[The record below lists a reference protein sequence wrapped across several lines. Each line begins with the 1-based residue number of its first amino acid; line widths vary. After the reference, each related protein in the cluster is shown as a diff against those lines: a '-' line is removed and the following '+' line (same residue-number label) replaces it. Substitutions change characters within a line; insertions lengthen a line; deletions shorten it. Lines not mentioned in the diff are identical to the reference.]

1 MYLKQKQKNSSKKNK
16 RTEGTLV
23 KSSFHISPNY
33 KLPTM
38 SHHPLPHV
46 QLSGRHNFNFFFYLA
61 ELEVTI
67 ALAE

>member
-1 MYLKQKQKNSSKKNK
+1 MYLKQKPKKKNSRKKKKK

-46 QLSGRHNFNFFFYLA
+46 QLSGRHNYYFFLFG
-61 ELEVTI
+61 
-67 ALAE
+67 